1 MWHRLGLDVASGLFG
16 RRVGRRFKRA
26 VKLGLEEEK
35 IYGGSIKV
43 AGMDPPRAS
52 LANIQIALVIFIA
65 SAAIQP
71 AVSEDHPNKGPKQ
84 MNKCKFV
91 VNIKL

>member
-1 MWHRLGLDVASGLFG
+1 M
-16 RRVGRRFKRA
+16 
-26 VKLGLEEEK
+26 EEEK

-52 LANIQIALVIFIA
+52 LANIQIARVIFIA

-71 AVSEDHPNKGPKQ
+71 AVSEDHPKKGQQQ

-91 VNIKL
+91 ANNKL